1 MIARNTPVPVS
12 CLDKPRSLLFSLN
25 AAAIVK
31 QETGENPLSWNQEGW
46 ASLAKSAL
54 GDAEPQKFIA
64 VLRAMLLHE
73 DSALTASQVGEM
85 LTSLPQ
91 MREIFAAMAQAYM
104 QFVGPITEVGDSEDP
119 SRAQTPTSSGQLVA
133 TT

>member
-25 AAAIVK
+25 AAAVVK

-46 ASLAKSAL
+46 ASLAKAAI
-54 GDAEPQKFIA
+54 GDAEPQKFLA

-73 DSALTASQVGEM
+73 DPALSSSQVGDM
-85 LTSLPQ
+85 ITSIPQ
-91 MREIFAAMAQAYM
+91 MREIFAAMATAYM
-104 QFVGPITEVGDSEDP
+104 QFVGPVTEVVESEDP
-119 SRAQTPTSSGQLVA
+119 SRAQTPTSSGQFAA